1 MLDKGGVKARLS
13 QRHLPR
19 LTITMPQRS
28 QAALLSGY
36 HRFRETHWPRA
47 RADYEALA
55 AGGQSPHTLVVA
67 CSDSRADP
75 ALIFDTAPGQLFV
88 VRNVAN
94 LVPPYEPDGQL
105 HGVSAALE
113 FGVKVLKVAR
123 IVVMGH
129 AHCGGVN
136 AMLTGAPSDCGDFVA
151 PWVAQGSSVVRR
163 VAESVEPDDVRHMSE
178 EAVVRLSLEN
188 LRTFP
193 WIAEREATGALHL
206 TGLHFGIADGILRVL
221 KGSGRFEP
229 MA

>member
-1 MLDKGGVKARLS
+1 
-13 QRHLPR
+13 
-19 LTITMPQRS
+19 MPQRS

-36 HRFRETHWPRA
+36 HRFRDSHWA
-47 RADYEALA
+47 VAKAEYEALA
-55 AGGQSPHTLVVA
+55 ADGQKPHTLVVA

-94 LVPPYEPDGQL
+94 LVPPYEPDGLL

-113 FGVKVLKVAR
+113 FGVKVLNVPR
-123 IVVMGH
+123 IMVMGH

-136 AMLTGAPSDCGDFVA
+136 AMRHGAPETCQDFVA
-151 PWVAQGSSVVRR
+151 PWVAQGAPVVRR
-163 VAESVEPDDVRHMSE
+163 VCETCAPEEAEQLAE

-193 WIAEREATGALHL
+193 WIAEREAAGTLALS
-206 TGLHFGIADGILRVL
+206 GVHFGIADGVLRAMRGPGPFEVL
-221 KGSGRFEP
+221 
-229 MA
+229 A